1 MDVNVIIKI
10 NDENIKY
17 DVIASEYKEIC
28 IGLISYYYII
38 SISNMVSGKKYKR
51 NYFIFPNGH

>member
-1 MDVNVIIKI
+1 MIIKI

-28 IGLISYYYII
+28 IGLISYYYLI
-38 SISNMVSGKKYKR
+38 SIGNMVSGKKYKR